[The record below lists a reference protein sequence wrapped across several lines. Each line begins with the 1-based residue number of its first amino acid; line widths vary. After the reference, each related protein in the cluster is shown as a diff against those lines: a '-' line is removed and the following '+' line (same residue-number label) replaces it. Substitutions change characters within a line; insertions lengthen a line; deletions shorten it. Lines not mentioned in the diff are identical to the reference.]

1 MQALWRNGETTDDLR
16 VFCED
21 PLAVRSKKVEF
32 SKKNLSWSVKVIRWA
47 GGMIAWTSKDSRAKL
62 I

>member
-32 SKKNLSWSVKVIRWA
+32 SKKNLS
-47 GGMIAWTSKDSRAKL
+47 
-62 I
+62 